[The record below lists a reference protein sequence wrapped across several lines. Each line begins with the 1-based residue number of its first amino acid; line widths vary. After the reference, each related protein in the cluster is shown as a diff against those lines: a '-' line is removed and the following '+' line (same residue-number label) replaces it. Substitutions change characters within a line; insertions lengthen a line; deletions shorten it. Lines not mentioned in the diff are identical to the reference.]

1 MSNST
6 ERKPHAL
13 LTPLPLQGH
22 INPLLRLAKLL
33 HLRGFHITF
42 VHTEY
47 NIKRLLNSRGPKALD
62 GLQDFH
68 FETIPDSLPPTYGD
82 GDVTE
87 DAVSLAK
94 SVREKMLVPFRD
106 LLARLHDSSTAGLV
120 PPVTCLVSD
129 CWMFFTIQAAEELS
143 LPIALFSPISACS
156 LMFVLHYRSL
166 FDKGL
171 LPLKDKSYL
180 TNGYLDTKVDWIP
193 GMKNLKLKDLPEIIR
208 TIDPNDFMLKFLIEV
223 GDNMQRSSAIILN
236 TFAELESDVLNGL
249 TSMFPS
255 LYPIGPLPSF
265 LNQSPQNHLASLG
278 SNLWKEDTE
287 YLEWLKSKEPKSV
300 VYVNFGSIT
309 VMSPEQLLEF
319 AWGLANSKRP
329 FLWIIRPDLV
339 VGGSMILSSEFVN
352 ETLDRGLIA
361 SWCPQEEVLNH
372 PSIGGFLTHCGWNS
386 TIEGICAG
394 VPMLCWPFFADQ
406 PINCR
411 HICKEWGIGIEINTN
426 AKREEVE
433 KQVNEL
439 MEGEIG
445 KKMRQKVM
453 ELKKKAEEGTKL
465 GGLSHI
471 NLEKKCLLNSRGP
484 KALEGLQDFH
494 FETIPDGLP
503 LTDED
508 ADGLVPPVTCL
519 VSDCSML
526 FTIQAAEELSL
537 PIALFSPVSACA
549 LMSILHYR
557 SLFDKGLIPLK
568 EGDNMQRSSAI
579 ILNTFA
585 ELESDVLNAL
595 TSMFPSLYPI
605 GPLPSFL
612 NQSPQNHLA
621 SLGSMILSSEFV
633 NETLDRGLIA
643 SWCPQEEV
651 LNHPSIAGVPM
662 LCWPLFADQPTNC
675 RHICKEW
682 GIGIEINTNAKREE
696 VEKQVNEL
704 MEGEK
709 GKKMRQK
716 VMELKKKA
724 EEGTKLGG
732 LSHINLDK
740 VIWEVLLKKN

>member
-13 LTPLPLQGH
+13 LTPYPLQGH
-22 INPLLRLAKLL
+22 INPLFRLAKLL

-106 LLARLHDSSTAGLV
+106 LLARLQDSSTAGLV

-129 CWMFFTIQAAEELS
+129 CSMLFTIQAAEELS
-143 LPIALFSPISACS
+143 LPIALFSPVSACA
-156 LMFVLHYRSL
+156 LMSILHYRSL

-171 LPLKDKSYL
+171 IPLKDKSYL

-193 GMKNLKLKDLPEIIR
+193 GMKNFKLKDLPTFIR
-208 TIDPNDFMLKFLIEV
+208 TTDPNDFLLKFLIEE

-236 TFAELESDVLNGL
+236 TFAELESDVLNAL

-394 VPMLCWPFFADQ
+394 VPMLCWP
-406 PINCR
+406 
-411 HICKEWGIGIEINTN
+411 
-426 AKREEVE
+426 
-433 KQVNEL
+433 
-439 MEGEIG
+439 
-445 KKMRQKVM
+445 
-453 ELKKKAEEGTKL
+453 
-465 GGLSHI
+465 
-471 NLEKKCLLNSRGP
+471 
-484 KALEGLQDFH
+484 
-494 FETIPDGLP
+494 
-503 LTDED
+503 
-508 ADGLVPPVTCL
+508 
-519 VSDCSML
+519 
-526 FTIQAAEELSL
+526 
-537 PIALFSPVSACA
+537 
-549 LMSILHYR
+549 
-557 SLFDKGLIPLK
+557 
-568 EGDNMQRSSAI
+568 
-579 ILNTFA
+579 
-585 ELESDVLNAL
+585 
-595 TSMFPSLYPI
+595 
-605 GPLPSFL
+605 
-612 NQSPQNHLA
+612 
-621 SLGSMILSSEFV
+621 
-633 NETLDRGLIA
+633 
-643 SWCPQEEV
+643 
-651 LNHPSIAGVPM
+651 
-662 LCWPLFADQPTNC
+662 LFADQPTNC

-724 EEGTKLGG
+724 EEGTKLAYDICILDIYIANQVETTDG
-732 LSHINLDK
+732 LPLTDEDADVTQDIVSLCKSVIENMLIPFRELLARLHDSDTAGLIPPVTCLVSDVGMAFTTQAAEELALPIVLFPSASAGSLLSCLHLRALIDKGLIPLKGSNLWK
-740 VIWEVLLKKN
+740 ENTECLGWLESEEPKSVVYVNFGSITVLSPEQLLEFAWGLANNKRPLLLIKNEFGFLFRKCYTVIIHWFSSLEFGFL

>member
-13 LTPLPLQGH
+13 LTPYPLQGH
-22 INPLLRLAKLL
+22 INPLFRLAKLL

-106 LLARLHDSSTAGLV
+106 LLARLQDSSTAGLV

-129 CWMFFTIQAAEELS
+129 CSMLFTIQAAEELS
-143 LPIALFSPISACS
+143 LPIALFSPVSACA
-156 LMFVLHYRSL
+156 LMSILHYRSL

-171 LPLKDKSYL
+171 IPLKDKSYL

-193 GMKNLKLKDLPEIIR
+193 GMKNFKLKDLPTFIR
-208 TIDPNDFMLKFLIEV
+208 TTDPNDFLLKFLIEE

-236 TFAELESDVLNGL
+236 TFAELESDVLNAL

-394 VPMLCWPFFADQ
+394 VPMLCWP
-406 PINCR
+406 
-411 HICKEWGIGIEINTN
+411 
-426 AKREEVE
+426 
-433 KQVNEL
+433 
-439 MEGEIG
+439 
-445 KKMRQKVM
+445 
-453 ELKKKAEEGTKL
+453 
-465 GGLSHI
+465 
-471 NLEKKCLLNSRGP
+471 
-484 KALEGLQDFH
+484 
-494 FETIPDGLP
+494 
-503 LTDED
+503 
-508 ADGLVPPVTCL
+508 
-519 VSDCSML
+519 
-526 FTIQAAEELSL
+526 
-537 PIALFSPVSACA
+537 
-549 LMSILHYR
+549 
-557 SLFDKGLIPLK
+557 
-568 EGDNMQRSSAI
+568 
-579 ILNTFA
+579 
-585 ELESDVLNAL
+585 
-595 TSMFPSLYPI
+595 
-605 GPLPSFL
+605 
-612 NQSPQNHLA
+612 
-621 SLGSMILSSEFV
+621 
-633 NETLDRGLIA
+633 
-643 SWCPQEEV
+643 
-651 LNHPSIAGVPM
+651 
-662 LCWPLFADQPTNC
+662 LFADQPTNC